1 MLSKKEEAIAK
12 LNKNRENKLVKFD
25 QHFEAEILGQCQI
38 SKKESQYFQPYLTLM
53 YITADHIDSE
63 YYVIIHSGK
72 IPNARKVKMERE
84 GIDWKSTKVAMGEAW
99 TIQDGIKK
107 IQQHGAEYHLNSY
120 SFLVGWCLSEGLDLI
135 ESGVLEK

>member
-38 SKKESQYFQPYLTLM
+38 SKKDSRYFQPYLTVM
-53 YITADHIDSE
+53 YITPDHVDAE
-63 YYVIIHSGK
+63 YYVITHSGT
-72 IPNARKVKMERE
+72 IPNARKVKMECE
-84 GIDWKSTKVAMGEAW
+84 GVDWKATRVSMGEAW
-99 TIQDGIKK
+99 TLQEGIDK
-107 IQQHGAEYHLNSY
+107 IKQYGAEYHLNSY

-135 ESGVLEK
+135 ESRVLEK